1 MTRTFD
7 NEVSFHSW
15 LLWPTVRR
23 RLLLNLWRNFDGG
36 SLASTSLNDL
46 HFDFAIIH
54 AVICQLFVKN
64 LILFAV
70 KPNRKEMEP
79 ISVYLLQC
87 AKIDHFSQLPGDLF
101 TDVIGHLRPEFKFP
115 AQIDFGFSQIHISHH
130 MLIQLTL
137 IKRQVCFWIYN

>member
-1 MTRTFD
+1 MQ
-7 NEVSFHSW
+7 
-15 LLWPTVRR
+15 

-87 AKIDHFSQLPGDLF
+87 AKIDHHFSQLPGDLF

-115 AQIDFGFSQIHISHH
+115 AQIDD
-130 MLIQLTL
+130 QLS
-137 IKRQVCFWIYN
+137 KVQVFLEGHKIWNNLLLDLTFTK